1 MQKEAG
7 ARPAGVVGGAVAMAR
22 YSMYGLLVISQT
34 LNWFT
39 RVGMPQLIP
48 FIVTDMALSEA
59 QRALLMGA
67 FFPPCAATPAPA
79 PAPLPEDAHR
89 WARWVCSVLEL
100 RESSLC
106 ILDTGSRSPA
116 VCMLLLVL
124 PSDCSP
130 LAHGLPDVMAT
141 CCMH

>member
-1 MQKEAG
+1 MHGGEKIAQKEACS
-7 ARPAGVVGGAVAMAR
+7 RPCRRAQPEWWAAGAVAMAR

-67 FFPPCAATPAPA
+67 FFPPCAASHTPPPPPPLCLKMRIAGPAEFAP
-79 PAPLPEDAHR
+79 
-89 WARWVCSVLEL
+89 
-100 RESSLC
+100 SSSC
-106 ILDTGSRSPA
+106 GKA
-116 VCMLLLVL
+116 
-124 PSDCSP
+124 
-130 LAHGLPDVMAT
+130 AFAF
-141 CCMH
+141 

>member
-1 MQKEAG
+1 M
-7 ARPAGVVGGAVAMAR
+7 VGGAVAMAR

-67 FFPPCAATPAPA
+67 FFPPCAVTPRPRPRPSAWKGA
-79 PAPLPEDAHR
+79 SLGPLGLLRPRVAGKQPLHSR
-89 WARWVCSVLEL
+89 YRITPPSCVHAAARVAE
-100 RESSLC
+100 
-106 ILDTGSRSPA
+106 
-116 VCMLLLVL
+116 
-124 PSDCSP
+124 
-130 LAHGLPDVMAT
+130 
-141 CCMH
+141 